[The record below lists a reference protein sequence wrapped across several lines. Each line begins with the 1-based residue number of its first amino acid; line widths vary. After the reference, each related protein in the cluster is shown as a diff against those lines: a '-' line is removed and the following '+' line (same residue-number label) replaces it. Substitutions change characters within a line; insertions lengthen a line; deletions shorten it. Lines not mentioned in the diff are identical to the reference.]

1 MKSTFKNDNIHS
13 LSNVDNFKYSLDDDI
28 SIIIIK
34 YSELVMKFLN
44 YIKENI
50 NSKKREYRNFIITRG
65 LDTVTHVFIHLLYYT
80 NNLDITFFHCEKA
93 FYFYVEFVSQI
104 STEEKTYLQLSTRDA
119 SNYVYKKTIFDI
131 KHECKKQTE
140 KCVVNKIDF
149 INTYTNLYKTIL
161 YKIINSNDKNE
172 IHTID
177 TTDTVDKI
185 NTTDTVDKINT
196 TDTVDKINTI
206 DKINT
211 VDKHSK
217 TIEYIFHKLNH
228 FPLTK
233 DSIIFLENA
242 IDFLYYKVKNTEKFI
257 EMLVYFIKVIS
268 KNINLLEIVERKR
281 KNENLDIYLNDNDIK
296 KCIDWL
302 IKE

>member
-65 LDTVTHVFIHLLYYT
+65 LDTVTHVFIYLLYYT
-80 NNLDITFFHCEKA
+80 NNLDITIFHCEKA

-104 STEEKTYLQLSTRDA
+104 SAEEKSYLQLSTRDA

-131 KHECKKQTE
+131 KYECKKQTE
-140 KCVVNKIDF
+140 NCLANKIDF

-172 IHTID
+172 IHT
-177 TTDTVDKI
+177 VDKI
-185 NTTDTVDKINT
+185 NAIDTI
-196 TDTVDKINTI
+196 
-206 DKINT
+206 
-211 VDKHSK
+211 DKHSK

-233 DSIIFLENA
+233 DSLVFLENA

-268 KNINLLEIVERKR
+268 KNINLLEIVEIKR

-302 IKE
+302 IKEY